1 MATNKT
7 CATSHQNSQTATQ
20 PYIVPKTNK
29 KHILN
34 LSQHTTPTEKQPTTK
49 NHKNQ
54 SQRKKGENFVPSGE
68 CDVERQAYDGLVSEL
83 LRQYGLE
90 GLTDE
95 ILVGRVAMYL
105 IRIVRA

>member
-1 MATNKT
+1 M
-7 CATSHQNSQTATQ
+7 
-20 PYIVPKTNK
+20 
-29 KHILN
+29 
-34 LSQHTTPTEKQPTTK
+34 
-49 NHKNQ
+49 
-54 SQRKKGENFVPSGE
+54 
-68 CDVERQAYDGLVSEL
+68 ERQAYDGLVSEL